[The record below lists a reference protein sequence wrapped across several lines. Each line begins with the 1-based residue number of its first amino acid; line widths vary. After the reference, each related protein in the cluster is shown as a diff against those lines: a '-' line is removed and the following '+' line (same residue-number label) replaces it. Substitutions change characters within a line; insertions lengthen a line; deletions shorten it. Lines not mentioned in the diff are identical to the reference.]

1 MPDGSKPQTTKK
13 VPLTEFKARMTEIVD
28 GVARDGATVALT
40 KRGKVVA
47 ELSRPRRTRRHRRA
61 SIFGSMKG
69 TVKIMGDIVSPL
81 DVEWNVLKPGAKL
94 DPD

>member
-28 GVARDGATVALT
+28 GVARNGTTVALT

-47 ELSRPRRTRRHRRA
+47 ELSRPRRVRRRRDT
-61 SIFGSMKG
+61 IFGSMKG
-69 TVKIMGDIVSPL
+69 TVKILGDIVSPL
-81 DVEWNVLKPGAKL
+81 DIEWNVLKPDAKL

>member
-1 MPDGSKPQTTKK
+1 MPDGSKLPGVEK
-13 VPLTEFKARMTEIVD
+13 VPMATFKARMAEYVERIASEGT
-28 GVARDGATVALT
+28 TFALT

-47 ELSRPRRTRRHRRA
+47 ELSRPRAVPPRRRK

-69 TVKIMGDIVSPL
+69 TIKILGDIVSPL
-81 DVEWNVLKPGAKL
+81 DVEWEALRPDAKL